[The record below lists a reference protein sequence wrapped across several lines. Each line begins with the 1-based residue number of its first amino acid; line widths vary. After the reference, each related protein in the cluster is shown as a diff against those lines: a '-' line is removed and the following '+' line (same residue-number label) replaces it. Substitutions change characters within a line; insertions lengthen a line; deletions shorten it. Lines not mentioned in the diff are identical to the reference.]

1 MENFIKD
8 TYFDSDN
15 FGFDGYTN
23 QRQISQT
30 SSARRRTNTKTRTP
44 KKLVPMAINVDSYGF
59 EGEEF
64 DAYRGKRKAARI
76 ERKAARNTARIERKA
91 TRTAAKVERKAN
103 RPRVMKIRAKIADQE
118 ARTKAEL
125 EQNKADAQA
134 ERESANID
142 ASAENKDQVLDF
154 VPPTPEQQVKVK
166 KYLERRGRTEIE
178 QSPEMLSAQFRE
190 ERGREIN
197 ERLNDKVAYLDEN
210 AQANDQ
216 EWYDENYPT
225 YEDVEEEILTE
236 EEDSYAFTGDSDN
249 FLDPDTIAVATNV
262 GKKAA
267 DVYRQK
273 RFAAGKKAF
282 GMTKAQF
289 DKKQEEQRK
298 ALAEGTDTISQLR
311 GAAVQE
317 STRQYIGRNPALI
330 AVGVLVLVGA
340 IYGLMQ
346 LNKK

>member
-8 TYFDSDN
+8 TYFESY
-15 FGFDGYTN
+15 GFDG
-23 QRQISQT
+23 
-30 SSARRRTNTKTRTP
+30 A
-44 KKLVPMAINVDSYGF
+44 
-59 EGEEF
+59 EF
-64 DAYRGKRKAARI
+64 DGFKGRRAPKKAARI
-76 ERKAARNTARIERKA
+76 ERKAAKTAARIDRKA
-91 TRTAAKVERKAN
+91 TRTAARVDRKAN

-118 ARTKAEL
+118 ARTKAEI
-125 EQNKADAQA
+125 EETKAANQA
-134 ERESANID
+134 ERESANLD

-197 ERLNDKVAYLDEN
+197 ERLSDKVAYLDEN

-236 EEDSYAFTGDSDN
+236 EEDSFAFTGDSDN

-267 DVYRQK
+267 DLYRQK
-273 RFAAGKKAF
+273 RFDKGLKAF
-282 GMTKAQF
+282 GQTKAQWE
-289 DKKQEEQRK
+289 KKQEAQRK
-298 ALAEGTDTISQLR
+298 ALAEGTDTVSQLR

>member
-1 MENFIKD
+1 MENFIRD
-8 TYFDSDN
+8 TYFESY
-15 FGFDGYTN
+15 GFDG
-23 QRQISQT
+23 
-30 SSARRRTNTKTRTP
+30 A
-44 KKLVPMAINVDSYGF
+44 
-59 EGEEF
+59 EF
-64 DAYRGKRKAARI
+64 DGFKGRRAPKKAARI
-76 ERKAARNTARIERKA
+76 ERKAAKTAARIDRKA

-118 ARTKAEL
+118 ARTKAEI
-125 EQNKADAQA
+125 EETKAANQA
-134 ERESANID
+134 ERESANLD
-142 ASAENKDQVLDF
+142 ASAENKEQILDF

-236 EEDSYAFTGDSDN
+236 EEDSFAFTGDSDN

-267 DVYRQK
+267 DLYRQK

-289 DKKQEEQRK
+289 DKKQEAQRK
-298 ALAEGTDTISQLR
+298 ALAEGTDTVSQLR

-317 STRQYIGRNPALI
+317 STRQYIGRNPAI
-330 AVGVLVLVGA
+330 VVVGALLLVGA
-340 IYGLMQ
+340 IYGLIQ

>member
-8 TYFDSDN
+8 TYFESY
-15 FGFDGYTN
+15 GFDG
-23 QRQISQT
+23 
-30 SSARRRTNTKTRTP
+30 A
-44 KKLVPMAINVDSYGF
+44 
-59 EGEEF
+59 EF
-64 DAYRGKRKAARI
+64 DGYKGRRAAKKQAKS

-103 RPRVMKIRAKIADQE
+103 RPRVLKIRAKIADQE

-125 EQNKADAQA
+125 EQNKAATDNANLDA
-134 ERESANID
+134 NT
-142 ASAENKDQVLDF
+142 ENQNGILDF
-154 VPPTPEQQVKVK
+154 TPPTPEQQVKVK
-166 KYLERRGRTEIE
+166 KYLERRGHTEIE

-197 ERLNDKVAYLDEN
+197 ERFNNKVQFLDEN

-236 EEDSYAFTGDSDN
+236 EENSFAFTGDSDN

-267 DVYRQK
+267 DLYRQK
-273 RFAAGKKAF
+273 RFAQGKKAF
-282 GMTKAQF
+282 GQTKAQF
-289 DKKQEEQRK
+289 EKKQEEQRK
-298 ALAEGTDTISQLR
+298 AIAEGTDTVSQLR

-317 STRQYIGRNPALI
+317 STRQYIGRNPAI
-330 AVGVLVLVGA
+330 VVVGALLLVAA
-340 IYGLMQ
+340 IYGVVQ